1 MILFD
6 NAREAGVP
14 FPTSLLFGKNQG
26 IILSA
31 ATIKLLRVN
40 PS

>member
-14 FPTSLLFGKNQG
+14 FPTSLLIEKIQG
-26 IILSA
+26 IILA
-31 ATIKLLRVN
+31 AAPIKLLLVN